1 MSQNALCP
9 AQIESRTR
17 QTAAARQR
25 LIMARMEQ
33 IAKKGRRGD
42 GGGGI
47 SRFLPP
53 LEETPRDYG
62 EEEHEIIC
70 HQRSVTLG
78 CVCVQLITWWI
89 SGSPL
94 HLHHCQVWLKGE

>member
-1 MSQNALCP
+1 
-9 AQIESRTR
+9 
-17 QTAAARQR
+17 
-25 LIMARMEQ
+25 MARMEQ
-33 IAKKGRRGD
+33 IAKKGRRV

-53 LEETPRDYG
+53 LEETPHDYG

-78 CVCVQLITWWI
+78 CVYVRATHNLVDKWI
-89 SGSPL
+89 IPSPPSL
-94 HLHHCQVWLKGE
+94 TSVAETRVIPAEPTTNR

>member
-1 MSQNALCP
+1 
-9 AQIESRTR
+9 
-17 QTAAARQR
+17 
-25 LIMARMEQ
+25 MARMEQ
-33 IAKKGRRGD
+33 IAKKGRRIGRGA

-53 LEETPRDYG
+53 LEETPHDYG

-78 CVCVQLITWWI
+78 CVCACN
-89 SGSPL
+89 S
-94 HLHHCQVWLKGE
+94 